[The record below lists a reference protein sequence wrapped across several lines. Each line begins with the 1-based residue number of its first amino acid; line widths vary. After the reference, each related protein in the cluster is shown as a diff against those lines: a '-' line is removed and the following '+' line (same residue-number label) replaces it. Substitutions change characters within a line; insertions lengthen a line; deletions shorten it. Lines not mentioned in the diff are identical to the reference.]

1 MKNAFALTNF
11 NSFSNVQWRQPLGKG
26 WKLNASAAISFN
38 NDLINSQLQNQQN
51 AVVNNTGIPV
61 LDAQNFNLRVTN
73 TMWQV
78 RGVLEKKFGAINAVR
93 FGGELWKH
101 TDSNSTRVFSS
112 RFGGI
117 TNETYVAGFAESDLY
132 ITNELAFR
140 PGLRMERSDLLNK
153 INIAPRAS

>member
-1 MKNAFALTNF
+1 MLKFYTYYNASDLALRRPSLDSIGMKNAFALTNF

-61 LDAQNFNLRVTN
+61 LDAQNFNIRVTN

-78 RGVLEKKFGAINAVR
+78 RGVLEKKFGAPCQGRIQ
-93 FGGELWKH
+93 
-101 TDSNSTRVFSS
+101 
-112 RFGGI
+112 
-117 TNETYVAGFAESDLY
+117 
-132 ITNELAFR
+132 
-140 PGLRMERSDLLNK
+140 
-153 INIAPRAS
+153 